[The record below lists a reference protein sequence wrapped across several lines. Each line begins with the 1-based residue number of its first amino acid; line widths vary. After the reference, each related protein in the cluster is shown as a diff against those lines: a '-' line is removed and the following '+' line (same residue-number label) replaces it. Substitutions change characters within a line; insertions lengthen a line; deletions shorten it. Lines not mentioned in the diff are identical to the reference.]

1 MAEIWTLVSTSPEN
15 FRGGGIWSTIL
26 SINGA
31 LRAIAYG
38 LLALF
43 FVVGMMKTCSSFT
56 EMKRP
61 EVVFKV
67 FIRFALTKAAI
78 SHCMEL
84 LNAICSV
91 VQGAVS
97 TIISAS
103 GITESSPVAL
113 PNEMAAVIEDVGLLE
128 SIPLWAVTLLGS
140 LLIWVLSLIMIL
152 TVYSRFFRLY
162 MATAIAPIP
171 LSSFAGEPSS
181 SIGKAFLKSYAAI
194 CLEGCIVVLA
204 CVIFSSFAATAPV
217 IDDTLAPA
225 TIVWNYVGEIIFN
238 MLVLV
243 GTIKM
248 SSQVVRE
255 LLGLWPLPH
264 PAEDGQDPG
273 QHNKGNQGIPN
284 PVRQII
290 VGVEPFMEYRGDDQR
305 VKRRDPQPQYRCG
318 LHHQR
323 QQEQS
328 CGKYE
333 QHIHNPLCSLV
344 CGMLTLSGS
353 DCKSL
358 SAFIFWR

>member
-1 MAEIWTLVSTSPEN
+1 MAEIWTLVSTTPEN

-103 GITESSPVAL
+103 GITESSPVTL
-113 PNEMAAVIEDVGLLE
+113 PDEMAAVIEDVGLLE

-204 CVIFSSFAATAPV
+204 CVIFSSFASTAPV

-248 SSQVVRE
+248 SSHVVRE
-255 LLGLWPLPH
+255 LMGL
-264 PAEDGQDPG
+264 
-273 QHNKGNQGIPN
+273 
-284 PVRQII
+284 
-290 VGVEPFMEYRGDDQR
+290 
-305 VKRRDPQPQYRCG
+305 
-318 LHHQR
+318 
-323 QQEQS
+323 
-328 CGKYE
+328 
-333 QHIHNPLCSLV
+333 
-344 CGMLTLSGS
+344 
-353 DCKSL
+353 
-358 SAFIFWR
+358 